1 MEGKEGKEEEEKEG
15 KEGKEGRKKTKHFPF
30 FFFFFI
36 FPLFCVQTVLRFIAC
51 NFFFFPP
58 AQATRGKHGKIDI
71 GDEEMF
77 SLFLSTLKITE
88 SQNH

>member
-58 AQATRGKHGKIDI
+58 CTGHKRETWKDRYRR
-71 GDEEMF
+71 
-77 SLFLSTLKITE
+77 
-88 SQNH
+88 